1 MRSEDRTDARN
12 LIQKLLEIQR
22 VDTVRQIYESLEPGE
37 DGKIRCVLSPG
48 GTDTGRLSH
57 GDTFLEPSR
66 NLANMPNKV
75 GAMDPLYAVREILS
89 APGGGMFCEADYSS
103 AERRLLA
110 YIAGEQ
116 RAIDQIESG
125 IDSYRWFAARLYDV
139 NDWRSIPKDDPKRHV
154 GKVAVLSLDRGV
166 GWSKLKDSVNKD
178 AELTGATI
186 SAAKA
191 KKAVRLFHRLFRG
204 YRPFYDRVE
213 REIRAEGLLVNC
225 MGRKREFFDRRS
237 NMDRIVRK
245 GVSFLAQA
253 VGDII
258 NERIIQM
265 YESLDPSEIRVLFQ
279 EHDSVKYETSYETWR
294 EASRKVKEIMEEPI
308 PLLSTTPTPSVAEIV
323 IPAEISVSTRS
334 WGEVREVEV
343 G

>member
-1 MRSEDRTDARN
+1 MRQDDREDVRA

-22 VDTVRQIYESLEPGE
+22 VDTVRQIYESLEPGD
-37 DGKIRCVLSPG
+37 DGKIRCVLSPS

-57 GDTFLEPSR
+57 GKTFLDPSR

-89 APGGGMFCEADYSS
+89 APGGGLFCEADYSS

-110 YIAGEQ
+110 YIAGER
-116 RAIDQIESG
+116 RAIQQIEEG
-125 IDSYRWFAARLYDV
+125 TDSYRWFAARLYGID
-139 NDWRSIPKDDPKRHV
+139 DWRDIPKDDPKRHV
-154 GKVAVLSLDRGV
+154 GKVCVLSLDRGV

-186 SAAKA
+186 SASQAKE
-191 KKAVRLFHRLFRG
+191 AVNLFHRLFRG
-204 YRPFYDRVE
+204 YKPFYGRVE
-213 REIRAEGLLVNC
+213 EEIKRKGYLVNC

-237 NMDRIVRK
+237 NMDRITRK

-258 NERIIQM
+258 NDRIIKV
-265 YESLDPSEIRVLFQ
+265 YEALDPEEVQILFQ
-279 EHDSVKYETSYETWR
+279 EHDSVKYETTYDGWR
-294 EASRKVKEIMEEPI
+294 EASRKVKEILEEPI
-308 PLLSTTPTPSVAEIV
+308 SLLSTTPTPSTDEIV
-323 IPAEISVSTRS
+323 IPAEIGMSTRS
-334 WGEVREVEV
+334 WGAVKELSL
-343 G
+343 